1 MTIETFVATFKSN
14 NDKTA
19 CCKERIVKRY
29 VPFLTKVTECNRVV
43 NATMVEPDAKGNM
56 VYKQKTPMRY
66 LIFSMTLIK
75 QYTDIEF
82 ENDNIADAYDKL
94 DESGALEYFMNVVIP
109 QREVKEFNTLL
120 SMVTS
125 DYMENKRALLSYFES
140 AVKDQ
145 Q

>member
-14 NDKTA
+14 NDKAA

-43 NATMVEPDAKGNM
+43 NATMVEPDSKGNM

-66 LIFSMTLIK
+66 LIFSMTLIG